1 MGVGGLQVHGICGC
15 RMVHKEVVET
25 LYTMRNLTCGD
36 WTGSKWTDQTHVSPR
51 PVLRKSGRK
60 SSLV

>member
-25 LYTMRNLTCGD
+25 LYTMRNLTSGD
-36 WTGSKWTDQTHVSPR
+36 MGIP
-51 PVLRKSGRK
+51 
-60 SSLV
+60 LVVIGLGVNGPIRLMYLLDLF